1 MTTPASQVQLTIV
14 EDVLGELILLDA
26 PATQVVV
33 GTDLSD
39 TAPLPLGTAAAGT
52 SVDGARADH
61 VHAHGDQ
68 TGTTL
73 HAAATT
79 SAAGFMS
86 GADKTKLDNATAS
99 GTANTLV
106 LRDSSGDFAANVISA
121 DLIGNVTGDLTGTAS
136 AIADSI
142 VTSAKILDETI
153 VNADISPTADIVV
166 SKLAPGVD
174 PYQLLQTNAAG
185 DGVEWTDNVV
195 VPGDLTVEG
204 DLTVNGTETVINTQT
219 LTVEDK
225 NIELGKVAS
234 PTDTTADGGGITLKG
249 ATDKTLNWADAT
261 DSWTS
266 SEHVDLAN
274 GKSFKID
281 GADVL
286 TSGSLGST
294 VTSSNLDTV
303 GTLISGAIGS
313 GFTTVATAQGGTG
326 QTTYANGELLIGKT
340 DGTLAK
346 ATLSGGTGIDITNAD
361 GAVTVDVDSTV
372 VTTVQTGTV
381 TSTMIANGTIV
392 DADVNASAAI
402 AGTKISPDFGSQNI
416 STTGTSTAASLIP
429 TGSTVPVNGI
439 YLPATNSVGIS
450 TNGAQRVTV
459 DSTGRLLVNTS
470 TSYAQAGA
478 TPVLQQHSVNANST
492 SLYRWS
498 SNAGGPALGLAKSRG
513 SSIGANAVVVN
524 GDTLGV
530 INFSGDDGAN
540 LNAIAATVQAQ
551 VDGTPGAGDMP
562 GRILFSTTPSG
573 SGAPTER
580 ARIANTGA
588 LLVGTTATPVG
599 AGSGAVVAE
608 NRVVVG
614 SSAANQII
622 AATNS
627 NTITA
632 TTGTIAFKFKSVIIN
647 SARSCY
653 VKIAVSHRNTNNTP
667 SNQPAAEYAFQLH
680 MTSGAVCSID
690 SATTIFEHTYVRATH
705 FAFADLGSGECTV
718 TLTNPVAIAHSQSAY
733 KVEILSQAGNWTL
746 DSVATT

>member
-153 VNADISPTADIVV
+153 VNADISPTAGIVV
-166 SKLAPGVD
+166 SKLAPGID
-174 PYQLLQTNAAG
+174 PRQLLQTNAAG

-249 ATDKTLNWADAT
+249 ATDKTINWVDAT

-266 SEHVDLAN
+266 SENVDLAN
-274 GKSFKID
+274 GKSYKID

-303 GTLISGAIGS
+303 GTLTSGAIGS

-326 QTTYANGELLIGKT
+326 QTSYANGELLIGKT

-372 VTTVQTGTV
+372 VTTAQTGTV
-381 TSTMIANGTIV
+381 TSTMIADGTIV
-392 DADVNASAAI
+392 DSDVNASAAI
-402 AGTKISPDFGSQNI
+402 AGTKVSPDFGGQNVV
-416 STTGTSTAASLIP
+416 TTGTSTAASLIP
-429 TGSTVPVNGI
+429 TGSTVPTNGV
-439 YLPATNSVGIS
+439 YLPAANSVAIS
-450 TNGAQRVTV
+450 TNGAGRLFI
-459 DSTGRLLVNTS
+459 DSSGRLLVGTS
-470 TSYAQAGA
+470 SAANNIYIGNSANNPSVQLFGA
-478 TPVLQQHSVNANST
+478 DNST
-492 SLYRWS
+492 S
-498 SNAGGPALGLAKSRG
+498 
-513 SSIGANAVVVN
+513 
-524 GDTLGV
+524 
-530 INFSGDDGAN
+530 
-540 LNAIAATVQAQ
+540 AIAAVNTTQGASARLHLASGQPGANVANGNNVGFVVFSGFDGTDYRNTANISSS
-551 VDGTPGAGDMP
+551 VDGTPGTADMP
-562 GRILFSTTPSG
+562 GRIVLRTTPSG
-573 SGAPTER
+573 SATPAER
-580 ARIANTGA
+580 ARLDSSGRLGLGTSSPNELLEVTGNIHMSGAADRTIFNRANNALSLGTNNTARLHITNAGNVGIGTTSPGSALEINAAAATSPFIAKINNAESARIDSSGR
-588 LLVGTTATPVG
+588 LLVGTSSDSGGALLQVNGNRIRIATANTPASASATGTTGEIAWDADYIYVCTAT
-599 AGSGAVVAE
+599 
-608 NRVVVG
+608 
-614 SSAANQII
+614 
-622 AATNS
+622 
-627 NTITA
+627 NTWKRTA
-632 TTGTIAFKFKSVIIN
+632 IST
-647 SARSCY
+647 
-653 VKIAVSHRNTNNTP
+653 
-667 SNQPAAEYAFQLH
+667 
-680 MTSGAVCSID
+680 
-690 SATTIFEHTYVRATH
+690 
-705 FAFADLGSGECTV
+705 
-718 TLTNPVAIAHSQSAY
+718 
-733 KVEILSQAGNWTL
+733 W
-746 DSVATT
+746 

>member
-39 TAPLPLGTAAAGT
+39 TAPLPIGTAAAGT

-153 VNADISPTADIVV
+153 VNADISPTAGIVV
-166 SKLAPGVD
+166 SKLAPGID
-174 PYQLLQTNAAG
+174 PRQLLQTNAAG

-249 ATDKTLNWADAT
+249 ATDKTINWIDAT

-274 GKSFKID
+274 GKAYKIN
-281 GADVL
+281 GTEVL
-286 TSGSLGST
+286 STTALGSS
-294 VTSSNLDTV
+294 VLITS
-303 GTLISGAIGS
+303 
-313 GFTTVATAQGGTG
+313 
-326 QTTYANGELLIGKT
+326 ANIT
-340 DGTLAK
+340 D
-346 ATLSGGTGIDITNAD
+346 
-361 GAVTVDVDSTV
+361 
-372 VTTVQTGTV
+372 
-381 TSTMIANGTIV
+381 GTIV

-402 AGTKISPDFGSQNI
+402 AGTKISPDFGSQTVETTGVFSAAGGAEATPSITFTGDLNTGIYSPGADQVAI
-416 STTGTSTAASLIP
+416 STNGSEAARIDSSGRLLVGTSTARFVGGTQNKVQIEGIDAATSAMSLVRNSNDGSAS
-429 TGSTVPVNGI
+429 
-439 YLPATNSVGIS
+439 
-450 TNGAQRVTV
+450 
-459 DSTGRLLVNTS
+459 
-470 TSYAQAGA
+470 
-478 TPVLQQHSVNANST
+478 
-492 SLYRWS
+492 SLRF
-498 SNAGGPALGLAKSRG
+498 AKSNGTTIGSNTAVTNNTQVGAVSFYGNDG
-513 SSIGANAVVVN
+513 SSFVHAAN
-524 GDTLGV
+524 
-530 INFSGDDGAN
+530 INCA
-540 LNAIAATVQAQ
+540 
-551 VDGTPGAGDMP
+551 VDGTTGTDDMP
-562 GRILFSTTPSG
+562 GRLVFSTTAD
-573 SGAPTER
+573 GAASPTER
-580 ARIANTGA
+580 LRITSAGVLQVADAGDIT
-588 LLVGTTATPVG
+588 VGTTTGTKIGTATTQKIGFYNATPV
-599 AGSGAVVAE
+599 A
-608 NRVVVG
+608 
-614 SSAANQII
+614 
-622 AATNS
+622 
-627 NTITA
+627 
-632 TTGTIAFKFKSVIIN
+632 
-647 SARSCY
+647 
-653 VKIAVSHRNTNNTP
+653 
-667 SNQPAAEYAFQLH
+667 QPAAVADITTTATAGSLP
-680 MTSGAVCSID
+680 TPDGSVTIAD
-690 SATTIFEHTYVRATH
+690 ATTP
-705 FAFADLGSGECTV
+705 TV
-718 TLTNPVAIAHSQSAY
+718 TELLEY
-733 KVEILSQAGNWTL
+733 CVEIEAKLEAALGHLRTL
-746 DSVATT
+746 GLIAT